1 MIAMHNTDY
10 LKILLLIVFPITLL
24 SQNNL
29 TINHL
34 YPKNDLI
41 IKSQDDWGK
50 KNYKKVNSYRTSEG
64 RCLKI
69 PYKGEI
75 SETIE
80 DLLGGLR
87 STCTY
92 TNSFKVEDLKS
103 NVKFMLVYNQF
114 NSSLI

>member
-1 MIAMHNTDY
+1 MHNTDY

-50 KNYKKVNSYRTSEG
+50 KNYKKVRT
-64 RCLKI
+64 
-69 PYKGEI
+69 
-75 SETIE
+75 
-80 DLLGGLR
+80 
-87 STCTY
+87 
-92 TNSFKVEDLKS
+92 
-103 NVKFMLVYNQF
+103 
-114 NSSLI
+114 